1 MCKPT
6 DFLLSLTS
14 AIVLMYK
21 CRQEVVLIGD
31 FNLDMYINQD
41 EGRKGNAAFQEF
53 CDKFCLQNQ
62 ISEPTRVTD
71 KTKTLIDV
79 ILATHP
85 ERFATCGNLHLGVSD
100 HDLVFAVRKNKLA
113 KPKAREIKYRSM
125 RQFNDDAFL

>member
-14 AIVLMYK
+14 AIELMYS

-41 EGRKGNAAFQEF
+41 EGKKGNAALQEF

-79 ILATHP
+79 ILASHP

-100 HDLVFAVRKNKLA
+100 CNIL
-113 KPKAREIKYRSM
+113 
-125 RQFNDDAFL
+125 